1 MAPRRESLNNEVEDS
16 MLDDVPGLD
25 QDAGGD
31 EFSGVDNAP
40 DEGGPD
46 DTSEAPQRQQVDPN
60 QQRQQDDG
68 QVRYDQAG
76 NVIDARGNI
85 VAPAG
90 RGRRLDEQNRRYRGL
105 LEAKERE
112 LQQIKATQ
120 SEATFLNGA
129 PAKLGLNNDETAA
142 ALDMMALFKNNPSQ
156 LVQIVLAEASAKGVD
171 LNKLLGSN
179 MGAVQTDAIK
189 KMLDERF
196 APLDKMSK
204 ERAQEAQLNQAVQTR
219 YNTFLSKYPDADPH
233 QDAIANL
240 MRTQGLHET
249 EAYFRVREFALRN
262 GLNFE
267 QPLGPQLAALMQQG
281 GQQPKQQASR
291 RRPIVNG
298 RGPSNGQMTER
309 RTDVASPDRS
319 YASIV
324 EEALAEAG
332 YQG

>member
-1 MAPRRESLNNEVEDS
+1 MAPRRDSLNNEVDDNL
-16 MLDDVPGLD
+16 LDTVPGLEPD
-25 QDAGGD
+25 TDSD
-31 EFSGVDNAP
+31 DFSGIDDSTP
-40 DEGGPD
+40 DTGGPD
-46 DTSEAPQRQQVDPN
+46 GTNEAPQRQADPN
-60 QQRQQDDG
+60 QQRQQDES

-85 VAPAG
+85 IAPAG

-105 LEAKERE
+105 LEAKEKE
-112 LQQIKATQ
+112 LQQVKALQ
-120 SEATFLNGA
+120 SEANFLNGA
-129 PAKLGLNNDETAA
+129 PAKLGLNTDETAA
-142 ALDMMALFKNNPSQ
+142 ALDMMALFKNNPAQ

-171 LNKLLGSN
+171 LNKLLGQN
-179 MGAVQTDAIK
+179 IGTVQTDAIK

-204 ERAQEAQLNQAVQTR
+204 ERAAEAQLNQAVKTR
-219 YNTFLSKYPDADPH
+219 YDTFLSKYPDADPH

-262 GLNFE
+262 GLDFN
-267 QPLGPQLAALMQQG
+267 QPLGPQLVAVMQ
-281 GQQPKQQASR
+281 GQQPRQQASR

-309 RTDVASPDRS
+309 KTEVASPDRS

-324 EEALAEAG
+324 EEALLEAG

>member
-1 MAPRRESLNNEVEDS
+1 MAPRRESLNSDVEDG
-16 MLDDVPGLD
+16 MLDEVPGLAED
-25 QDAGGD
+25 TGGD
-31 EFSGVDNAP
+31 EFSGV
-40 DEGGPD
+40 EGGEEV
-46 DTSEAPQRQQVDPN
+46 EAEPRHSQQQQDPTEL
-60 QQRQQDDG
+60 RQQDEG

-76 NVIDARGNI
+76 NVVDARGNI

-105 LEAKERE
+105 LDAKERE
-112 LQQIKATQ
+112 LQQFKAQ
-120 SEATFLNGA
+120 VSEANFLNGA

-156 LVQIVLAEASAKGVD
+156 LVQIVLAEAQAKGVD

-179 MGAVQTDAIK
+179 IGAVQTDAIK
-189 KMLDERF
+189 KLLDERL
-196 APLDKMSK
+196 APLDKINK
-204 ERAQEAQLNQAVQTR
+204 ERAENERVTSAVQTR

-262 GLNFE
+262 GLDFNS
-267 QPLGPQLAALMQQG
+267 PLGPQLAQVMQR
-281 GQQPKQQASR
+281 GQPQQQTASR

-298 RGPSNGQMTER
+298 RAPSNGMTER
-309 RTDVASPDRS
+309 KTEVSSPDRS
-319 YASIV
+319 YASIID
-324 EEALAEAG
+324 EALAESG

>member
-1 MAPRRESLNNEVEDS
+1 MAPRRESLNSEVEDN
-16 MLDDVPGLD
+16 MLDTVPGMD
-25 QDAGGD
+25 QDTGDD
-31 EFSGVDNAP
+31 EFSGVDDSTP

-46 DTSEAPQRQQVDPN
+46 STSETPQRQATPKAEE
-60 QQRQQDDG
+60 

-105 LEAKERE
+105 LEAKDKEI
-112 LQQIKATQ
+112 QQLKVRYG
-120 SEATFLNGA
+120 EAEYLNGA
-129 PAKLGLNNDETAA
+129 PSKLGLSTDETAA
-142 ALDMMALFKNNPSQ
+142 ALDMMALFKNNPGQ

-179 MGAVQTDAIK
+179 MGTVQTDAIK

-204 ERAQEAQLNQAVQTR
+204 ERAQEAQLNEAVQNR
-219 YNTFLSKYPDADPH
+219 YNTFLTKYPDADPH

-262 GLNFE
+262 GLDFN
-267 QPLGPQLAALMQQG
+267 QPLGPQLAAIMQQG
-281 GQQPKQQASR
+281 QQPRQQASR

-298 RGPSNGQMTER
+298 RGAPNGMTER
-309 RTDVASPDRS
+309 KTEVASPDRS

-324 EEALAEAG
+324 EEALLEAG